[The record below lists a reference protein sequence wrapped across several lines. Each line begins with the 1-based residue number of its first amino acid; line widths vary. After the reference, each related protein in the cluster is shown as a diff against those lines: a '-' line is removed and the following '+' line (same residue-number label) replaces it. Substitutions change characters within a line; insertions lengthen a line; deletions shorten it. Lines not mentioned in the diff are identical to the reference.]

1 MHLSLVS
8 ASEKLLMLLNKF
20 EQFLELVNLKGYREK
35 YRPIKIVEMDLPKEV
50 QAINMLY
57 RVYWEKKNFLSFEN
71 FYEEYLQEHK
81 ADINNFQK
89 QTGMCRACFSKGL
102 PARIY
107 RTWASIITQIHA
119 GYVAESVFGDGTVEM
134 SGELDHKGADFQ
146 VKYLGKILNYQ
157 VKKKSLGREVRQEK
171 PKSKNPLS
179 GEFVDIKYEVPSSDY
194 FENPKK
200 KNGEYKLPYKRFQ
213 ENKEL
218 KRFSNG
224 FVIFTPYAFE
234 QKKSEIDRAL
244 K

>member
-1 MHLSLVS
+1 
-8 ASEKLLMLLNKF
+8 
-20 EQFLELVNLKGYREK
+20 
-35 YRPIKIVEMDLPKEV
+35 MDLPKEI
-50 QAINMLY
+50 QAIDMLY
-57 RVYWEKKNFLSFEN
+57 KIYWKKKKFPTFEK
-71 FYEEYLQEHK
+71 FYGEYLQEHK
-81 ADINNFQK
+81 TGIDHFQEK
-89 QTGMCRACFSKGL
+89 TGMCKICFGKGL

-146 VKYLGKILNYQ
+146 VTYRGKILNYQ
-157 VKKKSLGREVRQEK
+157 VKKKSLGREVRQGK
-171 PKSKNPLS
+171 PKSVNPLP

-213 ENKEL
+213 DNKEL
-218 KRFSNG
+218 KRFPNG
-224 FVIFTPYAFE
+224 FIVFTPRAFE
-234 QKKSEIDRAL
+234 QKKKEIDDTL